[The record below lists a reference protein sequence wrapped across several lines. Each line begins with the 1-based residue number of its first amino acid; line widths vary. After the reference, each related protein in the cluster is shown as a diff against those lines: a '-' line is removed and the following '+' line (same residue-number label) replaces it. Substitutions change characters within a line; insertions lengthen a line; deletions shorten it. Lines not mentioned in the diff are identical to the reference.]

1 MKKFTK
7 VICAIVALVMILN
20 TPPQIYAAEPP
31 TDAEKTNLSA
41 TEKIEPIEPTPT
53 DPDAKIYGI
62 KLSQN
67 REFLL
72 PGGTLQL
79 TVRGITDP
87 DEIPEIPQSPYL
99 TEDSYSDESNM
110 YLENEN
116 ELNETYATTIES
128 EDETY
133 ELNEPTTQKPEI
145 DAHISTT
152 VAECLPFEWNS
163 CDKEI
168 ATVDQNGKVTAISTG
183 TTSITVTTADKVFMD
198 VCEIMVV
205 NKLPNPNNGEANE
218 ILSIWDVNH
227 YGTAINW
234 TNQYETTTSTTAV
247 RTVTPGTAI
256 EILGRSGGF
265 YYARLAGESKAYYMW
280 ADGIYDRTSLGAVD
294 IALKSN
300 TSDKRKH
307 RDVYISNKIE
317 LYAQIS
323 SGMTSNYWHSTNDT
337 IATVSSSGVVTAKS
351 EGNVC
356 ITVDQGGKKDAIHI
370 TVIKRYLPAKYGIV
384 NKNWCGEYRC
394 GNANCTIQGRKVTDW
409 APYNELIVYGISG
422 GFYYGKI
429 VSSNNY
435 TYFWKDNVCL
445 QTWSP
450 KCEIIKSD
458 SDPNY
463 FPQGFTM
470 DNNYCY
476 AFKIAVN
483 DKNEEIAHKLYRYNI
498 STGEQKLMTPQNAIG
513 NLYHANDAAL
523 VTFNEN
529 GVNQQYLFVAAWSS
543 KKKNYIVKLGIDS
556 NGNYW
561 KAAQY
566 KLDNTQIVGITLLS
580 GGGSSP
586 ATFLLKGGNSFY
598 KVIISSN
605 KENEKSVWD
614 DNSSLKFVLTGNA
627 EPKNT
632 AQGIH
637 YDQST
642 DKLYLAVSGTD
653 GKLNYNKVLIY
664 SGIRNASGNISNT
677 PGAIEINRYD
687 LNDKNSKDFEVEGVA
702 FKPNS
707 SDKQM
712 WFWALD
718 TCRDVRGRIC
728 LDSRNTR

>member
-7 VICAIVALVMILN
+7 VICAIVALVMLLN

-41 TEKIEPIEPTPT
+41 TGKIEPIEPTPT

-256 EILGRSGGF
+256 EILGKSGGF

-317 LYAQIS
+317 LYVQ
-323 SGMTSNYWHSTNDT
+323 SGAMVNNWHSTNDT

-356 ITVDQGGKKDAIHI
+356 ITVNQGGKKDAIHI
-370 TVIKRYLPAKYGIV
+370 TVIKKYSPAKFGVI
-384 NKNWCGEYRC
+384 NSNWCGEYRC
-394 GNANCTIQGRKVTDW
+394 SNVNCTIQGRKVTDW
-409 APYNELIVYGISG
+409 APNNDLIIYGISG

-429 VSSNNY
+429 VKSNNY
-435 TYFWKDNVCL
+435 TYFWKDNVTL
-445 QTWSP
+445 QQWFPRSELV
-450 KCEIIKSD
+450 KDNNER
-458 SDPNY
+458 NY
-463 FPQGFTM
+463 FPQGFAM

-483 DKNEEIAHKLYRYNI
+483 DSHAEIAHKLYRYNI
-498 STGEQKLMTPQNAIG
+498 NTGEKILLKPVNVG
-513 NLYHANDAAL
+513 NLGHANDAAL
-523 VTFNEN
+523 VNFVED
-529 GVNQQYLFVAAWSS
+529 GISKQFLFVAAYSDYYDD
-543 KKKNYIVKLGIDS
+543 YIVKLCLNADGTYEETARYPLPDLGI
-556 NGNYW
+556 GM
-561 KAAQY
+561 
-566 KLDNTQIVGITLLS
+566 ITLIS
-580 GGGSSP
+580 GGGNNP
-586 ATFLLKGGNSFY
+586 AVFLLKGGNSFY
-598 KVIISSN
+598 SATIPPGKA
-605 KENEKSVWD
+605 D
-614 DNSSLKFVLTGNA
+614 GSLPWRALPSPTFTLTGSA
-627 EPKNT
+627 TPKNT
-632 AQGIH
+632 CQGIH

-642 DKLYLAVSGTD
+642 DKLYLAVSGT
-653 GKLNYNKVLIY
+653 GGNHALNKVLVY
-664 SGIRNASGNISNT
+664 GGIKNASGSISST
-677 PGAIEINRYD
+677 VGTIEINKSVFNNTS
-687 LNDKNSKDFEVEGVA
+687 LIFEIEGIA
-702 FKPNS
+702 FKPNQ

-712 WFWALD
+712 WFSALD
-718 TCRDVRGRIC
+718 TYNDVRGRIC
-728 LDSRNTR
+728 LDNRNTR

>member
-1 MKKFTK
+1 MKKFAK
-7 VICAIVALVMILN
+7 VICAIVALVMLLN

-205 NKLPNPNNGEANE
+205 NKLPDPNNGEANE
-218 ILSIWDVNH
+218 ILSIWDVHH

-256 EILGRSGGF
+256 EILGQSGGF
-265 YYARLAGESKAYYMW
+265 YYARLVGESKAYYMW
-280 ADGIYDRTSLGAVD
+280 ADGIYDRTSLGAID
-294 IALKSN
+294 IAVKGN

-317 LYAQIS
+317 LYVQ
-323 SGMTSNYWHSTNDT
+323 SGAMVNNWHSTNDT

-356 ITVDQGGKKDAIHI
+356 ITVNQGGKKDAIHV

-450 KCEIIKSD
+450 KCEIIKSA
-458 SDPNY
+458 SEPIY

-498 STGEQKLMTPQNAIG
+498 NTGEQKLMTPQNAIG

-543 KKKNYIVKLGIDS
+543 KKK
-556 NGNYW
+556 
-561 KAAQY
+561 
-566 KLDNTQIVGITLLS
+566 
-580 GGGSSP
+580 
-586 ATFLLKGGNSFY
+586 
-598 KVIISSN
+598 II
-605 KENEKSVWD
+605 
-614 DNSSLKFVLTGNA
+614 
-627 EPKNT
+627 
-632 AQGIH
+632 
-637 YDQST
+637 
-642 DKLYLAVSGTD
+642 
-653 GKLNYNKVLIY
+653 
-664 SGIRNASGNISNT
+664 
-677 PGAIEINRYD
+677 
-687 LNDKNSKDFEVEGVA
+687 
-702 FKPNS
+702 
-707 SDKQM
+707 
-712 WFWALD
+712 
-718 TCRDVRGRIC
+718 
-728 LDSRNTR
+728 

>member
-7 VICAIVALVMILN
+7 VICAIIALVMILN

-41 TEKIEPIEPTPT
+41 TGKIEPIEPTPT

-133 ELNEPTTQKPEI
+133 ELNEHTTQKPEI

-205 NKLPNPNNGEANE
+205 NKLPDPNNGEANE
-218 ILSIWDVNH
+218 ILSIWDEHH
-227 YGTAINW
+227 YATAINW
-234 TNQYETTTSTTAV
+234 TNQYETTTSTTAA

-256 EILGRSGGF
+256 EILGKSGGF
-265 YYARLAGESKAYYMW
+265 YYARLVGEGKAYYMW
-280 ADGIYDRTSLGAVD
+280 ADGIYDRTSLGTVD

-300 TSDKRKH
+300 ISDRRRH

-317 LYAQIS
+317 LS
-323 SGMTSNYWHSTNDT
+323 VFSSTNT
-337 IATVSSSGVVTAKS
+337 SCSWKSTNTNIATISPYGVVTAKS

-370 TVIKRYLPAKYGIV
+370 TVIKKYSPAKYGIV

-394 GNANCTIQGRKVTDW
+394 SNSNCTIQGRKVTDW
-409 APYNELIVYGISG
+409 APNSELIIYGISG

-435 TYFWKDNVCL
+435 TYFWKDNVSL
-445 QTWSP
+445 QTWFP
-450 KCEIIKSD
+450 NCELDKSTD
-458 SDPNY
+458 SSRK
-463 FPQGFTM
+463 FVQQGFAV

-476 AFKIAVN
+476 AFQVVMDN
-483 DKNEEIAHKLYRYNI
+483 NQNEIGHRLYRYNI
-498 STGEQKLMTPQNAIG
+498 HTGEKILMTPHNVKD
-513 NLYHANDAAL
+513 LYHANDAAL
-523 VTFNEN
+523 VTFSKN
-529 GVNQQYLFVAAWSS
+529 GVSQQYLFVVAYSPS
-543 KKKNYIVKLGIDS
+543 KTNYLVKLAINPDGSYSEEARYTLNYGI
-556 NGNYW
+556 
-561 KAAQY
+561 KV
-566 KLDNTQIVGITLLS
+566 VGITLIHNYNQS
-580 GGGSSP
+580 T
-586 ATFLLKGGNSFY
+586 AVFLLKSGRYFYTATIMDSQKNKTDVWMSTPSPTITLVGNGLPDF
-598 KVIISSN
+598 
-605 KENEKSVWD
+605 
-614 DNSSLKFVLTGNA
+614 
-627 EPKNT
+627 T

-637 YDQST
+637 YEAAT
-642 DKLYLAVSGTD
+642 DKLYLSFSF
-653 GKLNYNKVLIY
+653 IY
-664 SGIRNASGNISNT
+664 SIDRYNRVYMYSNIHNFIGEKEVYNSLWDINKFSTQNDTKFEIEGIAFRPNQT
-677 PGAIEINRYD
+677 
-687 LNDKNSKDFEVEGVA
+687 DKRLWFQVYEGRSQ
-702 FKPNS
+702 N
-707 SDKQM
+707 
-712 WFWALD
+712 
-718 TCRDVRGRIC
+718 GHIC
-728 LDSRNTR
+728 TDSQDMR

>member
-7 VICAIVALVMILN
+7 VICAIVALVMLLN

-41 TEKIEPIEPTPT
+41 TGKIEPIEPTPT

-205 NKLPNPNNGEANE
+205 NKLPDPNNGEANE

-256 EILGRSGGF
+256 EILGKSGGF

-394 GNANCTIQGRKVTDW
+394 GNAKCTIQGRKVTDW
-409 APYNELIVYGISG
+409 APNSELIIYGISG

-435 TYFWKDNVCL
+435 TYFWKDNVSL
-445 QTWSP
+445 QTWFP
-450 KCEIIKSD
+450 NCELDNSVD
-458 SDPNY
+458 SY
-463 FPQGFTM
+463 KFAQQGLAV

-476 AFKIAVN
+476 AFQIQVN
-483 DKNEEIAHKLYRYNI
+483 DNYKEIGHRLYRYNI
-498 STGEQKLMTPQNAIG
+498 STGERVLMTPTNSIG
-513 NLYHANDAAL
+513 NLYHANDAAI
-523 VTFNEN
+523 VSFVEN
-529 GVNQQYLFVAAWSS
+529 NTSKQYIFVVAYSATET
-543 KKKNYIVKLGIDS
+543 NYIVKLGINS
-556 NGNYW
+556 NGSYFE
-561 KAAQY
+561 AARYRLSIQV
-566 KLDNTQIVGITLLS
+566 VGITLLS

-586 ATFLLKGGNSFY
+586 ATFLLKSGNSFY
-598 KVIISSN
+598 TATISPNQKSGTNVWSSIPTAKFTLTN
-605 KENEKSVWD
+605 KAKPD
-614 DNSSLKFVLTGNA
+614 DV
-627 EPKNT
+627 

-637 YDQST
+637 YEPST
-642 DKLYLAVSGTD
+642 DKLYLAVSGID
-653 GKLNYNKVLIY
+653 GVARNNRVYIY
-664 SGIRNASGNISNT
+664 SGIRNHSGNITNYSSYYN
-677 PGAIEINRYD
+677 INKYST
-687 LNDKNSKDFEVEGVA
+687 NSPTFELEGIG
-702 FKPNS
+702 FRPNQS
-707 SDKQM
+707 
-712 WFWALD
+712 
-718 TCRDVRGRIC
+718 
-728 LDSRNTR
+728 DSRLWFLVFEGYKKNGHICSDSQNMR

>member
-7 VICAIVALVMILN
+7 VICAIVALGMILN

-99 TEDSYSDESNM
+99 TEDSYSDEGNM

-128 EDETY
+128 EDETF

-152 VAECLPFEWNS
+152 VTECLPFEWNS

-168 ATVDQNGKVTAISTG
+168 ATVDQNGRVTAISTG

-205 NKLPNPNNGEANE
+205 NKLPDPNNGEANE
-218 ILSIWDVNH
+218 ILSIWDIHH

-247 RTVTPGTAI
+247 RTVTPGTAV
-256 EILGRSGGF
+256 EILGKSGGF
-265 YYARLAGESKAYYMW
+265 YYARLVGESKAYYMW
-280 ADGIYDRTSLGAVD
+280 AAGIYDRTSLGAID
-294 IALKSN
+294 IAVKGN

-317 LYAQIS
+317 LYVQ
-323 SGMTSNYWHSTNDT
+323 SGAMVNYWHSTNDT
-337 IATVSSSGVVTAKS
+337 IATVSSYGVVTAKS

-356 ITVDQGGKKDAIHI
+356 ITVDQGGKKDAIHV
-370 TVIKRYLPAKYGIV
+370 TVIKKYSPAKFGVI
-384 NKNWCGEYRC
+384 NSNWCGEYRC
-394 GNANCTIQGRKVTDW
+394 SNAKCTMQGRKVTDW

-458 SDPNY
+458 SEPNY
-463 FPQGFTM
+463 FPQGFAM

-476 AFKIAVN
+476 AFEIAVN
-483 DKNEEIAHKLYRYNI
+483 SNNEEIAHKLYRYNI
-498 STGEQKLMTPQNAIG
+498 STGEQKLMTPKNSIG

-543 KKKNYIVKLGIDS
+543 KKDNYIVKLGIDS
-556 NGNYW
+556 EGKYW

-566 KLDNTQIVGITLLS
+566 KVGSKQIVSITLLS

-586 ATFLLKGGNSFY
+586 AVFLLREGVNFY
-598 KVIISSN
+598 KVTIPSN
-605 KENEKSVWD
+605 KKND
-614 DNSSLKFVLTGNA
+614 DPVLNSNSSFNFVLTGKAN
-627 EPKNT
+627 PKKVM
-632 AQGIH
+632 QGMH

-642 DKLYLAVSGTD
+642 DKLYLAVSGTEET
-653 GKLNYNKVLIY
+653 NASNKVYVY
-664 SGIRNASGNISNT
+664 SGVKNASGSIST
-677 PGAIEINRYD
+677 TAEIIEINKSIFNNASIY
-687 LNDKNSKDFEVEGVA
+687 FEVEGVA
-702 FKPNS
+702 FKPNQ
-707 SDKQM
+707 SDKKM
-712 WFWALD
+712 WFLALD
-718 TCRDVRGRIC
+718 TYNDVRGRIC
-728 LDSRNTR
+728 LDSRNTRLN